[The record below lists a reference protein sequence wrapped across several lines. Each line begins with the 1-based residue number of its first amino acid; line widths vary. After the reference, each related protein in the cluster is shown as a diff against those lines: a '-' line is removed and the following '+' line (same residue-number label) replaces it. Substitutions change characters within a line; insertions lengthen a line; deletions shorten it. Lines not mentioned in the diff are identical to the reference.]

1 MMKKMLKKLLVVLV
15 IVPFISYSQKL
26 STKTLKP
33 VNFIQEKNNTFY
45 TFSSDQTR
53 FFYETKLLKEL
64 CDKKT
69 LYKDS
74 IIESQTKIID
84 DITSI
89 NKNNKSELDSCN
101 KIVNKQVLF
110 ISKQDSIINY
120 QHKIIDKKN
129 IKLSFLSGTSLAI
142 IIAMLFL

>member
-1 MMKKMLKKLLVVLV
+1 V

-26 STKTLKP
+26 PTKTLKP
-33 VNFIQEKNNTFY
+33 INFTQEKDNTFY

-74 IIESQTKIID
+74 IIESQTKVID
-84 DITSI
+84 DLASI

-101 KIVNKQVLF
+101 KIVNKQILF

-120 QHKIIDKKN
+120 QHKLIDKKN
-129 IKLSFLSGTSLAI
+129 IKLSFLTGTSLAI
-142 IIAMLFL
+142 IIAILFL

>member
-1 MMKKMLKKLLVVLV
+1 MVVLV

-26 STKTLKP
+26 PTKTLKP
-33 VNFIQEKNNTFY
+33 INFTQEKDNTFY

-74 IIESQTKIID
+74 IIESQTKVID
-84 DITSI
+84 DLASI

-101 KIVNKQVLF
+101 KIVNKQILF

-120 QHKIIDKKN
+120 QHKLIDKKN
-129 IKLSFLSGTSLAI
+129 IKLSFLTGTSLAI
-142 IIAMLFL
+142 IIAILFL

>member
-1 MMKKMLKKLLVVLV
+1 MMKKMLKKLLVALV

-26 STKTLKP
+26 PTKTLKP
-33 VNFIQEKNNTFY
+33 INFTKEKNNSFY
-45 TFSSDQTR
+45 TFDSEQTR

-74 IIESQTKIID
+74 IIESQNKVID
-84 DITSI
+84 ELAIV

-101 KIVNKQVLF
+101 KIVNKQDLF
-110 ISKQDSIINY
+110 ISKQDSLIKI
-120 QHKIIDKKN
+120 QHDIIDKKN
-129 IKLSFLSGTSLAI
+129 IKLSFYQSV
-142 IIAMLFL
+142 F